1 MNKTHLITLLKSNGY
16 KNIEN
21 KSLYE
26 NDLIKDEPDK
36 LPINHELNDGNNKD
50 GLMGNLSDMPKNN
63 PSTDLIDNNLTAVLQ
78 GEAMN
83 GYYFWFDGGLN
94 NISPNFKKDD
104 KANDDLKENPPKND
118 KEYAAKSDD
127 IKKPKKKVAKR

>member
-1 MNKTHLITLLKSNGY
+1 MNKTHSITLLKSNGY

-83 GYYFWFDGGLN
+83 GYYF
-94 NISPNFKKDD
+94 
-104 KANDDLKENPPKND
+104 
-118 KEYAAKSDD
+118 
-127 IKKPKKKVAKR
+127 